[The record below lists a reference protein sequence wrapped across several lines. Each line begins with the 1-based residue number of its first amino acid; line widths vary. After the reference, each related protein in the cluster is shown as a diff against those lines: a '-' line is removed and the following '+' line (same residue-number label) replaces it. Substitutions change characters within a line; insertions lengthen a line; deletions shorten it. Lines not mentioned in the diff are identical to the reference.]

1 MIPLNEVL
9 EFIVDNRGKT
19 VPTSDSGIPLIAT
32 NCIKNTEL
40 FPTYDKIRYVS
51 EETYDNWFRAHPE
64 PGDIIFVNKGKP
76 GSVAMV
82 PDPVDFCIAQDMM
95 AFRVD
100 KEVIYN
106 KYLFAVLRNPKFQN
120 RIMNMHVGTMIPHF
134 KKGDLDKLMI
144 PVPSIK
150 VQKFIGDLY
159 YKISY
164 KIEVNNQINETL
176 ENMAQELF
184 KRWFVDFEFPNENG
198 EPYQLS
204 GGEMIESELGLIPI
218 GWEVNEFNNLAENVS
233 GYSYKGKDLED
244 SKDAL
249 ITIKNFNRNGGFKVE
264 GFKDIKISE
273 RVKEKHYA
281 DLLDIIVA
289 HTDLTQN
296 ADIIGNPIMIMNK
309 SDNNNLI
316 FSMDTVKVI
325 PKLNESRYFVFQL
338 LKHSDF
344 KNFALAHTSGTTVLH
359 LSKKAIPKYKFSS
372 PPEDLIKKYNN
383 TVEPFFRKNML
394 IHKENEKLKSI
405 RDTLLPRLMSGEIRV
420 PLEGLEESLTEVKGG

>member
-106 KYLFAVLRNPKFQN
+106 KYLFAVLRSPKFQN

-164 KIEVNNQINETL
+164 KIEVNNQINQTL

-198 EPYQLS
+198 EPYQSS
-204 GGEMIESELGLIPI
+204 GGEMIESELGLIPK
-218 GWEVNEFNNLAENVS
+218 GWEVNS
-233 GYSYKGKDLED
+233 LETIIELHD
-244 SKDAL
+244 SKRIPL
-249 ITIKNFNRNGGFKVE
+249 SKNERTKLDKIYPYYGAASLMDYVDDYLFDGTYILLGEDGTVMTEDFKPVLQYVWGKFWVNNHAHVLNSKRDISINFLYLMLRNMNISSAVTGAVQL
-264 GFKDIKISE
+264 KINQKNLKSM
-273 RVKEKHYA
+273 K
-281 DLLDIIVA
+281 IVLP
-289 HTDLTQN
+289 TDE
-296 ADIIGNPIMIMNK
+296 
-309 SDNNNLI
+309 NLI
-316 FSMDTVKVI
+316 
-325 PKLNESRYFVFQL
+325 E
-338 LKHSDF
+338 
-344 KNFALAHTSGTTVLH
+344 
-359 LSKKAIPKYKFSS
+359 KFSS
-372 PPEDLIKKYNN
+372 IINDNFESYKVLND
-383 TVEPFFRKNML
+383 
-394 IHKENEKLKSI
+394 ENQILKQI
-405 RDTLLPRLMSGEIRV
+405 RDTLLPKLMSGEIRV